1 MKKKVIVGLSGGVD
15 SSVTAL
21 LLKQQ
26 GYKVEGIFMRNWDSS
41 LNYDIQG
48 NPNVNDD
55 VCPQTAD
62 FNDAAAIAK
71 QLDIKFHQ
79 VDFSEEYWD
88 QVFSYFLK
96 LLKQNL
102 TPNPDVLCNNQIKFL
117 TFIEYAEQFNPDFIA
132 MGHYANITH
141 EKGQPILTKAWDD
154 TKDQT
159 YFLSQLKQKQLD
171 KILFPLGKMTKKE
184 VREIAAK
191 NSLIT
196 ARKKDSTGIC
206 FIGERKFSSFLKN
219 YIPAKKGPIKDMN
232 GKLFQE
238 HEGVFNYTIGQ
249 RKGLNL
255 GVTQENQAP
264 WFVVGKELPTN
275 TLFVD
280 QSYDSPYL
288 YSDAA
293 LIIDVVWRN
302 YGVYQNHG
310 KMKMMAKFR
319 YRQPDQEVE
328 LVWLDKTTLKVY
340 YPQKIKAVTPG
351 QIAAFYKD
359 DFCLGA
365 GMIKEVY
372 YQEKKLSYV

>member
-26 GYKVEGIFMRNWDSS
+26 GYYVEGVFMNNWDSS
-41 LNYDIQG
+41 LNYDVQG
-48 NPNVNDD
+48 NPNVNND
-55 VCPQTAD
+55 VCPQKVD
-62 FNDAAAIAK
+62 LNDASAIAK
-71 QLDIKFHQ
+71 QLNIKLHQ
-79 VDFSEEYWD
+79 VNFSEEYWN

-96 LLKQNL
+96 LLKKNL

-117 TFIEYAEQFNPDFIA
+117 TFIKYTQQFNPDFIA
-132 MGHYANITH
+132 MGHYAHITN
-141 EKGQPILTKAWDD
+141 EKNQKILTKALDN

-159 YFLSQLKQKQLD
+159 YFLSQLKTKQLD
-171 KILFPLGKMTKKE
+171 KILFPLGKITKKE
-184 VREIAAK
+184 VRKIASQ
-191 NSLIT
+191 NFLVT
-196 ARKKDSTGIC
+196 ATKKDSTGIC
-206 FIGERKFSSFLKN
+206 FIGERKFNSFLKN
-219 YIPAKKGPIKDMN
+219 YIPVKKGPIKDMS
-232 GKLFQE
+232 GKFLQE
-238 HEGVFNYTIGQ
+238 HEGVCNYTIGQ

-255 GVTQENQAP
+255 SVTQENQAP
-264 WFVVGKELPTN
+264 WFVVGKDLKSN
-275 TLFVD
+275 TIFVD
-280 QSYDSPYL
+280 QSYDSSYL
-288 YSDAA
+288 YSDSA

-302 YGVYQNHG
+302 YDVYQNHG

-319 YRQPDQEVE
+319 YRQLDQEVE
-328 LVWLDKTTLKVY
+328 IVWLDKKTLKVY
-340 YPQKIKAVTPG
+340 YFQKIKSVTPG